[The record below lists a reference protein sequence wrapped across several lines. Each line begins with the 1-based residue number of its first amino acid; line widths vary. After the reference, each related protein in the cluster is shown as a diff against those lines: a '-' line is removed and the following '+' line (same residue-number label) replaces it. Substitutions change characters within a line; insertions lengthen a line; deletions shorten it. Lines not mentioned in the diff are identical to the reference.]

1 MMLVVSFNAC
11 FCTNRGIKWMTN
23 SVQPAGVTKK
33 TTGAEVVESCTGN
46 AHCGKEV
53 KQNNPLS

>member
-1 MMLVVSFNAC
+1 
-11 FCTNRGIKWMTN
+11 MTN

-33 TTGAEVVESCTGN
+33 TTGAEVFESCTGN